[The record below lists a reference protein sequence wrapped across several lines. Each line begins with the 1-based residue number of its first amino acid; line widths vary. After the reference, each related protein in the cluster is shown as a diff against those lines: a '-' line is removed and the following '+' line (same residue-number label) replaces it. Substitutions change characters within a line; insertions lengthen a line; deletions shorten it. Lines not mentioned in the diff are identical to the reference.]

1 MKKTKAH
8 GEEGIS
14 LLFAMFTLLLV
25 TAIAMGMMFMSSTE
39 TAINANFKSEETAY
53 FAARAGLEEMR
64 DRMLPGNP
72 NTLAANLPT
81 ALPGGANGVLYW
93 CSRVLHRRTS
103 LRSRPR
109 RILWSTTRSAMIGAQ
124 LPSAA

>member
-64 DRMLPGNP
+64 DRMLP
-72 NTLAANLPT
+72 
-81 ALPGGANGVLYW
+81 
-93 CSRVLHRRTS
+93 
-103 LRSRPR
+103 
-109 RILWSTTRSAMIGAQ
+109 
-124 LPSAA
+124 